1 MGQVLMVGGG
11 GTDTSGVTAIASH
24 VLNPDVFVNSDGQE
38 VTGTM
43 ADKSGT
49 NYTVTPSITS
59 SSGYLIMGIP
69 AAGYYGKWVS
79 SSTANRLQWAASN
92 LGNAQPAQVLA
103 GYTFTSRY
111 GLGSEVG
118 GTPAQEGS
126 IPSKAAETKHP
137 VLTNMTDKVNITIAA
152 GQYLSGAQ
160 VIRGVTVSDT
170 WTAANIK
177 SGVKIS
183 VGDTSSVEALTVRTG
198 TYTNVSSG
206 QIALVASALRSGYS
220 GFANGGSEV
229 RGSMATY
236 TTPTAFTPS
245 QSPITIQVGGK
256 YVSSNLT
263 INAIT
268 YPSTFAAGNIKKG
281 VTISIGGK
289 SVTGTFEGYVP
300 GTLDI
305 YKNGSWGTGYGSSN
319 LIVRDPYSASSASP
333 PVVTF
338 NTANFEVRNLIA
350 YANSSFYKGM
360 LGISVNINLTP
371 YSTFNWTEYDVNKN
385 GTTETLYFYNS
396 NTTNAVRAF
405 FVSTINPASYVVHRD
420 NHSYPDTLTNPVQ
433 HYYVNSS
440 GTGASEEIASG
451 YFLKNNAA
459 RTTNSTFTTSFS
471 LSNINATRYIYYV
484 PYYNIL
490 RGYPDNMGYM
500 RVTRI
505 YFT

>member
-24 VLNPDVFVNSDGQE
+24 VLNPDVFVNSDGIE
-38 VTGTM
+38 VEGTM
-43 ADKSGT
+43 VDKSGT

-103 GYTFTSRY
+103 GYTFTSKY

-126 IPSKAAETKHP
+126 IPSLAAQNYA
-137 VLTNMTDKVNITIAA
+137 VITSDRDITA
-152 GQYLSGAQ
+152 GQYLSGRQRILGLQYANI
-160 VIRGVTVSDT
+160 V
-170 WTAANIK
+170 AANIK
-177 SGVKIS
+177 NGVTVTI
-183 VGDTSSVEALTVRTG
+183 GDTGSSTRVLSILG
-198 TYTNVSSG
+198 TYTKISSG
-206 QIALVASALRSGYS
+206 QTALTAAALRSGYS

-229 RGSMATY
+229 KGSLAMYNGAT
-236 TTPTAFTPS
+236 AITPS
-245 QSPITIQVGGK
+245 QSAQTFSTSGRYLGT
-256 YVSSNLT
+256 NLT
-263 INAIT
+263 VNAIS
-268 YPSTFAAGNIKKG
+268 YPSTFAAANIKKG

-350 YANSSFYKGM
+350 YANTSFYKGM

-385 GTTETLYFYNS
+385 GTTDTLYFYNS
-396 NTTNAVRAF
+396 NTQNAVRAF

-420 NHSYPDTLTNPVQ
+420 NHSYPNTLTNPVQ

-451 YFLKNNAA
+451 YFLKNDTA

-471 LSNINATRYIYYV
+471 LTNINATRYIYYV

-490 RGYPDNMGYM
+490 RDGLGYM